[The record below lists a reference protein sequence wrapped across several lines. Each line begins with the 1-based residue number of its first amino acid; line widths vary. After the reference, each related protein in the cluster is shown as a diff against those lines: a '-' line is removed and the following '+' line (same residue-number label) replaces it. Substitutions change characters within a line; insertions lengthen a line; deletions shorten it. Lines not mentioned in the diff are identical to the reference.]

1 MILRLCHL
9 ACFALLALVLGSA
22 CAPRYEMAAPEA
34 FKRFEQRSG
43 YKAITA
49 DGVMLKAR
57 EVKNYPE
64 GDLPFW
70 TDALQRHLVA
80 RGYIQKGKT
89 ECFKTQKGVDGCTLA
104 FLLPHGA
111 EDWVFAQTVFVQG
124 KRIVLV
130 ESAGPFERFAR
141 IEAALATAM
150 RTFDPGD

>member
-1 MILRLCHL
+1 MIRLGCYIL
-9 ACFALLALVLGSA
+9 AAVVGLGA
-22 CAPRYEMAAPEA
+22 CTPRYEMTAPEA
-34 FKRFEQRSG
+34 FKRFDQRGG

-70 TDALQRHLVA
+70 TDALQRHLLA
-80 RGYIQKGKT
+80 RGYMQKGKT
-89 ECFKTQKGVDGCTLA
+89 ECFKTQKGLDGCTLV

-111 EDWVFAQTVFVQG
+111 EDWAFAQTVFVQG

-130 ESAGPFERFAR
+130 ESAGPFDRFAK
-141 IEAALATAM
+141 IEPALATAM
-150 RTFDPGD
+150 RSFDPGE